1 MATVEATTQKVQRIL
16 ADEYNDVRLRKN
28 GGFLVPGGS
37 TAAFVEIQEWTPDKD
52 GNPRT
57 LVYIWAPLGR
67 EVKPTEDLYHWAAVD
82 GQQFRLGTVT
92 VLDEKDAGTCFI
104 QFDHTIM
111 GDYLDPA
118 ELTTAV
124 GAVLWTADDLDEIV
138 HDRFGGKRYTDPSE

>member
-16 ADEYNDVRLRKN
+16 AEEYNDVRLRKN

-67 EVKPTEDLYHWAAVD
+67 EVKPTEDLYHWAAS
-82 GQQFRLGTVT
+82 GQCP
-92 VLDEKDAGTCFI
+92 E
-104 QFDHTIM
+104 
-111 GDYLDPA
+111 
-118 ELTTAV
+118 
-124 GAVLWTADDLDEIV
+124 
-138 HDRFGGKRYTDPSE
+138 

>member
-16 ADEYNDVRLRKN
+16 ADAYNDVRLRKN

-92 VLDEKDAGTCFI
+92 VLDEKDAGLRCCGQGILNFI
-104 QFDHTIM
+104 SHCVPVVLGFGRRCATQM
-111 GDYLDPA
+111 G
-118 ELTTAV
+118 
-124 GAVLWTADDLDEIV
+124 
-138 HDRFGGKRYTDPSE
+138 S

>member
-16 ADEYNDVRLRKN
+16 AEEYNDVRLRKN

-124 GAVLWTADDLDEIV
+124 GAVLWTADDLDETV